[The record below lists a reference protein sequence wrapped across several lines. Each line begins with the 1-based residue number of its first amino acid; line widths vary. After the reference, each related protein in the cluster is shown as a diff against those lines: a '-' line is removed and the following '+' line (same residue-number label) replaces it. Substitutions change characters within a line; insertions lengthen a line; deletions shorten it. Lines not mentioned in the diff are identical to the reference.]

1 MLFKD
6 FGYKILFLP
15 FVRIY
20 IYSILI
26 AVISSYFIA
35 YESEYTLTLFQK
47 KTFPLINLFFITV
60 STLIFGTRSGL
71 YNYIRH
77 TMYINTLRFLFKN
90 VCLQNLD
97 YWDNY
102 INRNELLTCMVSDIT
117 IFINVLSRAFS
128 LILKSALTSLFIAF
142 TLLNISF
149 YYFVFGIILCVIRSY
164 LLEYFARGWEHSNDK
179 VNIVKRELESHI
191 TDFIKN
197 NNSFQL
203 CGVNRTY
210 MHLIDTNLKD
220 YNECGKHESYM
231 YSIFMLL
238 FHGVVKFID
247 IGFYLIRENNESLL
261 HIQIVISYF
270 KILSDAVQNIAD
282 VHKDFTRNKRSI
294 NNVLRY
300 ISLSPTTYNIEP
312 HYTTMS
318 KINLEPKIELKNV
331 TFRYK
336 SRGEYIF
343 KNLHR
348 TIHFKDKVAI
358 IGNSGKGKST
368 LFKLLKGLYTPQEGY
383 VLINN
388 KDVTT
393 MDTFKLNK
401 LISVIPQEPVILL
414 DKTLRENIQ
423 LFTYKPSLSDK
434 EIKQMLT
441 KVELSGLIPHLD
453 NKIVNLSG
461 GQKQR
466 LSIARALLSKTP
478 ILLLD
483 EPFSAL
489 NQSLRTN
496 LYNLI
501 MRVSC
506 NKTVIMITH
515 DTYYLDIEA
524 WDIWKI

>member
-6 FGYKILFLP
+6 FIYKILFLP
-15 FVRIY
+15 FINVY
-20 IYSILI
+20 IYSIFI
-26 AVISSYFIA
+26 AIISSYFIA
-35 YESEYTLTLFQK
+35 YEGEYTLTLFEK
-47 KTFPLINLFFITV
+47 KNIPILNVFFITL

-90 VCLQNLD
+90 ICLQKLD
-97 YWDNY
+97 YWDAY
-102 INRNELLTCMVSDIT
+102 INRNELLTCMLSDIT
-117 IFINVLSRAFS
+117 IFINVLSRAFN
-128 LILKSALTSLFIAF
+128 LILKSGLTSLFIGF
-142 TLLNISF
+142 TLIHLNI
-149 YYFVFGIILCVIRSY
+149 YYFLFGISICIIRSY
-164 LLEYFARGWEHSNDK
+164 LLEYLARGWESTNDK
-179 VNIVKRELESHI
+179 VNIVKRELESHM
-191 TDFIKN
+191 TDFIKHN
-197 NNSFQL
+197 TSFQL

-210 MHLIDTNLKD
+210 MHLIDTVLKD
-220 YNECGKHESYM
+220 YNTVGYHESYM
-231 YSIFMLL
+231 YGIFMLF
-238 FHGVVKFID
+238 FHGIVKFID
-247 IGFYLIRENNESLL
+247 IGFYLIRETNESIL

-270 KILSDAVQNIAD
+270 KILSDAIQNIAD

-300 ISLSPTTYNIEP
+300 IRLAPDNYNIQP
-312 HYTTMS
+312 HYTTLL
-318 KINLEPKIELKNV
+318 KINLEPKIEFRNV
-331 TFRYK
+331 TFKYK
-336 SRGEYIF
+336 SRDEYVF
-343 KNLHR
+343 KNLYK
-348 TIHFKDKVAI
+348 TINFKDKIAI

-368 LFKLLKGLYTPQEGY
+368 LFKLLKGLYTPQDGY
-383 VLINN
+383 VFINN
-388 KDVTT
+388 KDVTM
-393 MDTFKLNK
+393 MDTFELNK
-401 LISVIPQEPVILL
+401 LISVIPQEPIILV

-434 EIKQMLT
+434 EIKQMLV

-496 LYNLI
+496 LYNLM

-515 DTYYLDIEA
+515 DTYYLDEDL
-524 WDIWKI
+524 WSIWKI